1 VTRLYWRR
9 SALPQSQTEG
19 RFLLAG
25 KPDLPQRRKEHG
37 GAQRKPFL
45 VFLCESRRSLRL
57 CGVLLLLLFTSC
69 QDDRPAAGPLVV
81 VDDAGDTVALAAPA
95 ERVVSLV
102 PATTEILF
110 AIGAGPKMVGR
121 TRWDDYPAEASQVP
135 DVGDGI
141 NPNIEA
147 IVGQRPDLVVMYL
160 SGSNAGAAE
169 RLRQLGIATVQLT
182 VDRLS
187 DVGRIARL
195 LGDLTGQRAHGDSVA
210 ITTEQAI
217 FRVSVPPDSSG
228 PRILIVAWDQP
239 PMAIG
244 GGSFLSELVE
254 RAGAVN
260 LFGDLTVPS
269 AQVSIE
275 AIVARNP
282 DALLVS
288 SDGPPAIAS
297 RPEWRVVPAV
307 RENRF
312 IHVTSSA
319 FSRPSPRAADA
330 IVELKTKLAKF
341 PR

>member
-1 VTRLYWRR
+1 
-9 SALPQSQTEG
+9 
-19 RFLLAG
+19 
-25 KPDLPQRRKEHG
+25 
-37 GAQRKPFL
+37 
-45 VFLCESRRSLRL
+45 
-57 CGVLLLLLFTSC
+57 VLLLWLVLASGC
-69 QDDRPAAGPLVV
+69 QKGEQSSGRLVV
-81 VDDAGDTVALAAPA
+81 VDDAGDTVRLAKPA
-95 ERVVSLV
+95 TRVVSLV

-110 AIGAGPKMVGR
+110 AIGAGPKLVGR

-147 IVGQRPDLVVMYL
+147 ILGQNPDLVVMYF

-169 RLRQLGIATVQLT
+169 RLRQLGIPTVQLS
-182 VDRLS
+182 VDKLS
-187 DVGRIARL
+187 DVSRIARM
-195 LGDLTGQRAHGDSVA
+195 LGNLTGQDSKADSVA
-210 ITTEQAI
+210 RATEESLA
-217 FRVSVPPDSSG
+217 RVSRPADSTG

-260 LFGDLTVPS
+260 LFADLSAPS
-269 AQVSIE
+269 AQVSLE
-275 AIVARNP
+275 AIVARDP

-297 RPEWRVVPAV
+297 RPEWQVVRAV
-307 RENRF
+307 RQNRF

-319 FSRPSPRAADA
+319 FSRPSPRAAEA
-330 IVELKTKLAKF
+330 VAELKRKLAEF

>member
-1 VTRLYWRR
+1 MRL
-9 SALPQSQTEG
+9 G
-19 RFLLAG
+19 
-25 KPDLPQRRKEHG
+25 
-37 GAQRKPFL
+37 
-45 VFLCESRRSLRL
+45 
-57 CGVLLLLLFTSC
+57 GVLLLFVAASC
-69 QDDRPAAGPLVV
+69 QKDERAEGPLLV
-81 VDDAGDTVALAAPA
+81 VDDAGDTVRLARPA
-95 ERVVSLV
+95 ARVVSLV

-110 AIGAGPKMVGR
+110 AIGAGPVTVGR

-147 IVGQRPDLVVMYL
+147 ILGQRPDLVVMYL

-169 RLRQLGIATVQLT
+169 RLRQLGIPTVQLS
-182 VDRLS
+182 VDRLA
-187 DVGRIARL
+187 DVSRVARL
-195 LGDLTGQRAHGDSVA
+195 LGRLTGLTTRADSVSRA
-210 ITTEQAI
+210 TEDALE
-217 FRVSVPPDSSG
+217 RVSVPRDTAG

-254 RAGAVN
+254 RAGAIN
-260 LFGDLTVPS
+260 LFGDLAAPS

-275 AIVARNP
+275 AIVSRDP

-288 SDGPPAIAS
+288 SDGPPAIAG
-297 RPEWRVVPAV
+297 RPEWRVVAAV
-307 RENRF
+307 RQNRF

-319 FSRPSPRAADA
+319 FSRPSPRAAEA
-330 IVELKTKLAKF
+330 IEELKTKLAEF

>member
-1 VTRLYWRR
+1 M
-9 SALPQSQTEG
+9 
-19 RFLLAG
+19 
-25 KPDLPQRRKEHG
+25 
-37 GAQRKPFL
+37 
-45 VFLCESRRSLRL
+45 RL
-57 CGVLLLLLFTSC
+57 CGVLLLLVSASC
-69 QDDRPAAGPLVV
+69 RSDRPAAGPLVV
-81 VDDAGDTVALAAPA
+81 VDDAGDTVRLAAPA
-95 ERVVSLV
+95 QRVVSLV

-147 IVGQRPDLVVMYL
+147 IVGQRPDLVVMYF

-169 RLRQLGIATVQLT
+169 RLRQLGIPTVQLT

-195 LGDLTGQRAHGDSVA
+195 LGDLTGRRMQGDSVA
-210 ITTEQAI
+210 TTTEQAI
-217 FRVSVPPDSSG
+217 SRVSVPPDSSG

-254 RAGAVN
+254 RAGGVN
-260 LFGDLTVPS
+260 LFGDLTMPS

-312 IHVTSSA
+312 LHVTSSA
-319 FSRPSPRAADA
+319 FSRPSPRAAEA
-330 IVELKTKLAKF
+330 IAELKGKLAEF

>member
-1 VTRLYWRR
+1 M
-9 SALPQSQTEG
+9 G
-19 RFLLAG
+19 FLRGPLRPLCLCGGLLLVLAG
-25 KPDLPQRRKEHG
+25 
-37 GAQRKPFL
+37 
-45 VFLCESRRSLRL
+45 
-57 CGVLLLLLFTSC
+57 C
-69 QDDRPAAGPLVV
+69 QNDQAVRGSLVV
-81 VDDAGDTVALAAPA
+81 VDDAGDTVRLAAPA
-95 ERVVSLV
+95 QRIVSLV

-110 AIGAGPKMVGR
+110 AIGAGPRLVGR
-121 TRWDDYPAEASQVP
+121 TRWDDYPAEAQSVT

-147 IVGQRPDLVVMYL
+147 IVAQRPDLVVMYH
-160 SGSNAGAAE
+160 SGSNAGAAQQ
-169 RLRQLGIATVQLT
+169 LQTLGIPSVRLS
-182 VDRLS
+182 VDRLA
-187 DVGRIARL
+187 DVSRLSRL
-195 LGDLTGQRAHGDSVA
+195 LGRLTGQITQGDSVA
-210 ITTEQAI
+210 
-217 FRVSVPPDSSG
+217 RVTDSTVAFVSLPSDSTG

-254 RAGAVN
+254 RAGGRN
-260 LFGDLTVPS
+260 LFSDLIVPS

-307 RENRF
+307 RQNRF

-319 FSRPSPRAADA
+319 FSRPSPRAAEA
-330 IVELKTKLAKF
+330 IEELKAKLADF
-341 PR
+341 RP

>member
-1 VTRLYWRR
+1 MLV
-9 SALPQSQTEG
+9 
-19 RFLLAG
+19 LAG
-25 KPDLPQRRKEHG
+25 CQRDQ
-37 GAQRKPFL
+37 A
-45 VFLCESRRSLRL
+45 
-57 CGVLLLLLFTSC
+57 TS
-69 QDDRPAAGPLVV
+69 GSLVV
-81 VDDAGDTVALAAPA
+81 VDDAGDTVRLAAPA
-95 ERVVSLV
+95 RRVVSLV

-110 AIGAGPKMVGR
+110 AIGAGPQMVGR
-121 TRWDDYPAEASQVP
+121 TRWDDYPAEAGQVP

-141 NPNIEA
+141 NPNVEA
-147 IVGQRPDLVVMYL
+147 IMGQRPDLVVMYF

-169 RLRQLGIATVQLT
+169 RLRQLHIPTVQLS

-187 DVGRIARL
+187 DVARIARL
-195 LGDLTGQRAHGDSVA
+195 LGDLTGRRGQGDSVA
-210 ITTEQAI
+210 AATDGAI
-217 FRVSVPPDSSG
+217 ARASVPPDSAG

-244 GGSFLSELVE
+244 GGSFLSELVV
-254 RAGAVN
+254 RAGGTN
-260 LFGDLTVPS
+260 LFGDLTAPS
-269 AQVSIE
+269 AQVSLE

-297 RPEWRVVPAV
+297 RPEWRIVPAV

-319 FSRPSPRAADA
+319 FSRPSPRAAEA
-330 IVELKTKLAKF
+330 IEELKRKLAEF

>member
-1 VTRLYWRR
+1 MTTPLLATLRPFLGIRK
-9 SALPQSQTEG
+9 G
-19 RFLLAG
+19 GFLLAPE
-25 KPDLPQRRKEHG
+25 PDSPQRREERK
-37 GAQRKPFL
+37 GALRKPFSG
-45 VFLCESRRSLRL
+45 FLRHSSASLRL
-57 CGVLLLLLFTSC
+57 CVVLLLFVSC
-69 QDDRPAAGPLVV
+69 RKEPPAPGPLVV
-81 VDDAGDTVALAAPA
+81 VDDAGDTVSLATPA
-95 ERVVSLV
+95 TRVVSLV

-110 AIGAGPKMVGR
+110 AIGAGPLMVGR

-147 IVGQRPDLVVMYL
+147 ILGQRPDLVVMYF

-169 RLRQLGIATVQLT
+169 RLRQLGIPTVQLS
-182 VDRLS
+182 VDRLA
-187 DVGRIARL
+187 DVSRIARL
-195 LGDLTGQRAHGDSVA
+195 LGGLTGQATRADSVA
-210 ITTEQAI
+210 RATEAALL
-217 FRVSVPPDSSG
+217 RVSVARDSAG

-244 GGSFLSELVE
+244 GGSFLSDLVE
-254 RAGAVN
+254 RAGGIN

-275 AIVARNP
+275 AIVSRDP

-307 RENRF
+307 RDNRF

-319 FSRPSPRAADA
+319 FSRPSPRAAEA
-330 IVELKTKLAKF
+330 IEELKTKLAEF
-341 PR
+341 HR

>member
-1 VTRLYWRR
+1 LVPET
-9 SALPQSQTEG
+9 
-19 RFLLAG
+19 
-25 KPDLPQRRKEHG
+25 DLPQRRKVRE
-37 GAQRKPFL
+37 GALRKSFDGFL
-45 VFLCESRRSLRL
+45 GESLRALRL
-57 CGVLLLLLFTSC
+57 CGGLLLLSAAAC
-69 QDDRPAAGPLVV
+69 QKDSGTATGTIVE
-81 VDDAGDTVALAAPA
+81 VDDAGDTVRLAAPA
-95 ERVVSLV
+95 SRVVSLV

-110 AIGAGPKMVGR
+110 AIGAGPSMVGR
-121 TRWDDYPAEASQVP
+121 TRWDDYPAEASRVP

-141 NPNIEA
+141 NPNTEA
-147 IVGQRPDLVVMYL
+147 ILAQRPELVVMSL

-169 RLRQLGIATVQLT
+169 RLRRLGVPTVQLR
-182 VDRLS
+182 VDRLA
-187 DVGRIARL
+187 DVSRIARL
-195 LGDLTGQRAHGDSVA
+195 LGRLTGRKTQGDSVA
-210 ITTEQAI
+210 QATEAGLA
-217 FRVSVPPDSSG
+217 RVSLPRDSAG

-260 LFGDLTVPS
+260 LFGDLAAPS

-307 RENRF
+307 RGHRF

-319 FSRPSPRAADA
+319 FSRPSPRAAEA
-330 IVELKTKLAKF
+330 IEELKQRVAAF
-341 PR
+341 RP

>member
-1 VTRLYWRR
+1 
-9 SALPQSQTEG
+9 
-19 RFLLAG
+19 
-25 KPDLPQRRKEHG
+25 
-37 GAQRKPFL
+37 
-45 VFLCESRRSLRL
+45 
-57 CGVLLLLLFTSC
+57 
-69 QDDRPAAGPLVV
+69 
-81 VDDAGDTVALAAPA
+81 
-95 ERVVSLV
+95 
-102 PATTEILF
+102 
-110 AIGAGPKMVGR
+110 MVGR

-169 RLRQLGIATVQLT
+169 RLRQLGIPTVQLT

-195 LGDLTGQRAHGDSVA
+195 LGDLTGRRPQGDSVA
-210 ITTEQAI
+210 NATEQEISRA
-217 FRVSVPPDSSG
+217 SVPPDSSG

-260 LFGDLTVPS
+260 LFGDLAAPS

-330 IVELKTKLAKF
+330 IAELKRKLVEL

>member
-1 VTRLYWRR
+1 M
-9 SALPQSQTEG
+9 
-19 RFLLAG
+19 
-25 KPDLPQRRKEHG
+25 
-37 GAQRKPFL
+37 
-45 VFLCESRRSLRL
+45 
-57 CGVLLLLLFTSC
+57 
-69 QDDRPAAGPLVV
+69 
-81 VDDAGDTVALAAPA
+81 VDDAGDTVRLAAA
-95 ERVVSLV
+95 AKRVVSLV

-110 AIGAGPKMVGR
+110 AIGAGPQLVGR
-121 TRWDDYPAEASQVP
+121 TRWDDYPADAAQVP

-141 NPNIEA
+141 NPNVEA
-147 IVGQRPDLVVMYL
+147 IMGQRPDLVVMYF

-169 RLRQLGIATVQLT
+169 RLRQLNIPTVQLS

-187 DVGRIARL
+187 DVARIARL
-195 LGDLTGQRAHGDSVA
+195 LGDLTGRSVQGDSVA
-210 ITTEQAI
+210 AATENGVA
-217 FRVSVPPDSSG
+217 RASVAPDSAG

-244 GGSFLSELVE
+244 GGSFLSELVV
-254 RAGAVN
+254 RAGGNN
-260 LFGDLTVPS
+260 LFGDLTAPS
-269 AQVSIE
+269 AQVSLE

-297 RPEWRVVPAV
+297 RPEWRIVPAV

-319 FSRPSPRAADA
+319 FSRPSPRAPEA
-330 IVELKTKLAKF
+330 IEELKRKLAEF